1 MDIVEYVE
9 QVCEFPLLDSQKEF
23 VRVAYESIK
32 NNTRI
37 MYVPAR
43 GQHRFYFELL
53 YAIVTIVVGQEKGL
67 MKGDVTNDN

>member
-9 QVCEFPLLDSQKEF
+9 RVCEFPLLDSQKEF

-43 GQHRFYFELL
+43 GQSRFSFEIL

>member
-43 GQHRFYFELL
+43 GQSRFSFKIL
-53 YAIVTIVVGQEKGL
+53 YAIATIIVGVENNL
-67 MKGDVTNDN
+67 VKGDAINVN